1 MAREHVLFVDRVG
14 YDRYRGRD
22 GEPALDPG
30 RFDVHLVT
38 PAGLRGQV
46 LVGEVSELSDLTMDS
61 ERLTRLAVDI
71 HERRPLDRLVV
82 CTERLLLW
90 GGRTRDLLGLPGPGA
105 ADVLPFRDKAA
116 MKRRAADA
124 GLATCRWTPA
134 RRFDDAA
141 ALLRETGQV
150 IVKPGDGTG
159 SAGIARCRTEAEL
172 RAAIAAT
179 GPDSAL
185 VEEFVPDEML
195 HIDAVVRDGR
205 VRHLTVSRYLVPT
218 TAYREGIPVSSVTV
232 DDPELRDRA
241 REHLVQCAEGFAV
254 RDAVLHLEAFH
265 RPADHRLLFN
275 EVACRAGGAGVGTVF
290 GALTGVNLYQVMV
303 AAALGEPTAD
313 PPPLPRPRAA
323 GWILIYAADGIVEAI
338 TEPPDPIP
346 GLVERRCSVRVGEP
360 AAKPGLIGAGALAY
374 IVAGDSEAE
383 VTGRLN
389 QIAKQASIAVR
400 PAAPAQQ
407 PVAPA
412 EQPAAP
418 TEQTGAPAERPGES
432 VERPGDAGDPV
443 RAAS

>member
-1 MAREHVLFVDRVG
+1 MRPVAREHVLFVDRVG

-38 PAGLRGQV
+38 PAALRGQARA
-46 LVGEVSELSDLTMDS
+46 GEVSELSDLTMDP
-61 ERLTRLAVDI
+61 ERLTRLAAGV

-105 ADVLPFRDKAA
+105 ADVLPFRDKAV

-124 GLATCRWTPA
+124 GLPTCRWTPA
-134 RRFDDAA
+134 RRFEEAA

-159 SAGIARCRTEAEL
+159 SAGITRCATEPEL

-179 GPDSAL
+179 GADSAL
-185 VEEFVPDEML
+185 VEEFIPDEML
-195 HIDAVVRDGR
+195 HIDAVVHGGR
-205 VRHLTVSRYLVPT
+205 VRHFTVSRYLVPT

-232 DDPELRDRA
+232 DDPQVRERA
-241 REHLVQCAEGFAV
+241 REHLIQCAEGFAV
-254 RDAVLHLEAFH
+254 RDAVLHLEAWH
-265 RPADHRLLFN
+265 RPSNHGPADHRLLFN

-290 GALTGVNLYQVMV
+290 AALTGVNLYQEMV

-313 PPPLPRPRAA
+313 PPALPRPRAA
-323 GWILIYAADGIVEAI
+323 GWILIYAGDGIVEAI

-389 QIAKQASIAVR
+389 QIAGQASIAVR
-400 PAAPAQQ
+400 PAETA
-407 PVAPA
+407 
-412 EQPAAP
+412 
-418 TEQTGAPAERPGES
+418 
-432 VERPGDAGDPV
+432 DPV

>member
-1 MAREHVLFVDRVG
+1 MRLVAREHVLFVDRVG

-22 GEPALDPG
+22 GEPAFDPG

-38 PAGLRGQV
+38 PPALRGQARP
-46 LVGEVSELSDLTMDS
+46 GEVSELSDLTMDS
-61 ERLTRLAVDI
+61 ERLTRLAVAV
-71 HERRPLDRLVV
+71 HERRPLHRLVV

-105 ADVLPFRDKAA
+105 ADVLPFRDKAV

-124 GLATCRWTPA
+124 GLPTCRWTPA
-134 RRFDDAA
+134 RRFEEAA
-141 ALLRETGQV
+141 ALLRAAGQV

-159 SAGIARCRTEAEL
+159 SAGITRCRTEAEL

-185 VEEFVPDEML
+185 VEEFIPDEML

-205 VRHLTVSRYLVPT
+205 VRHATVSRYLVPT

-232 DDPELRDRA
+232 DDPEVRDRA

-254 RDAVLHLEAFH
+254 RNAVLHLEAFH
-265 RPADHRLLFN
+265 RPPNHRLLFN

-290 GALTGVNLYQVMV
+290 GALTGVNLYQAMV

-374 IVAGDSEAE
+374 IVAGDSETE
-383 VTGRLN
+383 VTDRLN
-389 QIAKQASIAVR
+389 RIAGQASIAVR
-400 PAAPAQQ
+400 PAAP
-407 PVAPA
+407 
-412 EQPAAP
+412 
-418 TEQTGAPAERPGES
+418 TERPGETAERPGGA
-432 VERPGDAGDPV
+432 VDPV

>member
-1 MAREHVLFVDRVG
+1 MNWTEMRLVPREHVLFVDRVG

-22 GEPALDPG
+22 GEPAFDPG

-38 PAGLRGQV
+38 PAALRGQARP
-46 LVGEVSELSDLTMDS
+46 GEVSELSDLTMDS
-61 ERLTRLAVDI
+61 ERLTRLAVAV
-71 HERRPLDRLVV
+71 HERRPLQRLVV

-105 ADVLPFRDKAA
+105 ADVLPFRDKAV

-124 GLATCRWTPA
+124 GLPTCRWTPA
-134 RRFDDAA
+134 RHLDEAA
-141 ALLRETGQV
+141 ALLREAGQV
-150 IVKPGDGTG
+150 IVKPADGTG
-159 SAGIARCRTEAEL
+159 SAGITRCATEAEL

-195 HIDAVVRDGR
+195 HIDAVVRGGQ
-205 VRHLTVSRYLVPT
+205 VRHATVSRYLVPT
-218 TAYREGIPVSSVTV
+218 TSYREGIPVPSVTV
-232 DDPELRDRA
+232 DDPEVCDRA
-241 REHLVQCAEGFAV
+241 REHLLRCAAGFAV
-254 RDAVLHLEAFH
+254 RDAVLHLEVFH
-265 RPADHRLLFN
+265 RPPNHGPADHRLLFN
-275 EVACRAGGAGVGTVF
+275 EMACRAGGAGVGTVF
-290 GALTGVNLYQVMV
+290 ATLTGVNLYQAMV
-303 AAALGEPTAD
+303 AAALGEPAAD

-323 GWILIYAADGIVEAI
+323 GWILVYAADGIVEAI

-360 AAKPGLIGAGALAY
+360 ATGPGLIGAGALAY

-389 QIAKQASIAVR
+389 QIAVQASVTVR
-400 PAAPAQQ
+400 
-407 PVAPA
+407 
-412 EQPAAP
+412 
-418 TEQTGAPAERPGES
+418 PAERPAE
-432 VERPGDAGDPV
+432 PADPV